1 MTRRRLLLLFG
12 AVIAAFGGL
21 WWSHRGGLDA
31 AAARLVG
38 TIGPRDSA
46 AAVGDAAR
54 ESLPAGS
61 TAEHLVLAI
70 AQALEFDPATLPGM
84 PLAALRDALRARVR
98 AEHLA
103 GDTVS
108 VAGWE
113 LSLTEAR
120 IYALAAFAKGG

>member
-12 AVIAAFGGL
+12 AIIAAFGGW
-21 WWSHRGGLDA
+21 WWSRRGGLDT
-31 AAARLVG
+31 AAARLVA

-46 AAVGDAAR
+46 AIVGAAALR
-54 ESLPAGS
+54 SLPAGS
-61 TAEHLVLAI
+61 TAEHLVLAV
-70 AQALEFDPATLPGM
+70 AQALGLDPAALPAMAVAELGG
-84 PLAALRDALRARVR
+84 ALRARVR

-103 GDTVS
+103 GDTLS

-120 IYALAAFAKGG
+120 IYALAALAGES